1 MYHEYFPEAFVQL
14 QLEIGHHP
22 LLVQRL
28 QKHIGLGLEVVF
40 AEVCHYCGLAING
53 TYTPDQLETIADSLV
68 WELKN
73 MAVKSAV
80 KSLSDKWEAEAW
92 KFGVH

>member
-1 MYHEYFPEAFVQL
+1 MYHEYFPEEFIQL

-40 AEVCHYCGLAING
+40 AETCHYAGLAING
-53 TYTPDQLETIADSLV
+53 TYTPDQLATIADMLV
-68 WELKN
+68 WELKQ
-73 MAVKSAV
+73 MAVKSAI
-80 KSLSDKWEAEAW
+80 KGLSDDWGKESW
-92 KFGVH
+92 KFGLH